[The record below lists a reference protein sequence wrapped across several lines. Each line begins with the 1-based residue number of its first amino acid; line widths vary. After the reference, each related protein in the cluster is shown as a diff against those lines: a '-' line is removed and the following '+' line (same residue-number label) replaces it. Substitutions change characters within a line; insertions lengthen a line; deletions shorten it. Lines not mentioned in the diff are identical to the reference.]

1 MMIDIFIPFPVH
13 CHLPF
18 ISTSPGT
25 VSHPGHLDA
34 KSSGRTLHAW
44 LHLSFFKLA
53 FLTLSSLSKF
63 SLMYFLLIQLMN
75 DTSIHSVMLK
85 KKAKLNTQIL
95 PLKNSGP
102 FKNKYTEKKWYK
114 TMSVQRCYPPWA
126 IYGGGWL
133 QRTLKLGKDDWG
145 KSSLMKGKD
154 VSVFQCK
161 WGRR

>member
-1 MMIDIFIPFPVH
+1 MQIAFQLTFQNLSMMIDVFIPFPVH

-75 DTSIHSVMLK
+75 DISIHSVMLK
-85 KKAKLNTQIL
+85 KKEF
-95 PLKNSGP
+95 PGGP
-102 FKNKYTEKKWYK
+102 
-114 TMSVQRCYPPWA
+114 VV
-126 IYGGGWL
+126 
-133 QRTLKLGKDDWG
+133 RT
-145 KSSLMKGKD
+145 
-154 VSVFQCK
+154 
-161 WGRR
+161 